1 MSHIFAFGVS
11 VNLFYDA
18 FYLLQFQIDDVIH
31 DALSQCYMF
40 MEEIEVEVGIF
51 GERIDYV

>member
-1 MSHIFAFGVS
+1 MFHFFVFGV
-11 VNLFYDA
+11 LIDFLDDT
-18 FYLLQFQIDDVIH
+18 FYLLQFQIDDIIH